1 MANPRNSGGMEKEL
15 RSAIA
20 KLYQNYDFVTDEYDR
35 LFDIVDAVREE
46 YNNTKSMMIYHRYN
60 EYKRL
65 IKNAIRKWRSVEKRS
80 SLAISRK
87 QSNASFAQAINTF
100 SGSQSAGRGAAV
112 AAGTPL
118 PGIQEQSATFSSNL
132 NARLRANKGESWN
145 IQKEVSIYWSLG
157 A

>member
-1 MANPRNSGGMEKEL
+1 MNYGYFLTLQDTELDENMNNPRNGGGMEKEL

-35 LFDIVDAVREE
+35 LFDVVDAVREE

-100 SGSQSAGRGAAV
+100 NSSLPAGRGGASAV
-112 AAGTPL
+112 L

-132 NARLRANKGESWN
+132 NARLRANKG
-145 IQKEVSIYWSLG
+145 K
-157 A
+157 